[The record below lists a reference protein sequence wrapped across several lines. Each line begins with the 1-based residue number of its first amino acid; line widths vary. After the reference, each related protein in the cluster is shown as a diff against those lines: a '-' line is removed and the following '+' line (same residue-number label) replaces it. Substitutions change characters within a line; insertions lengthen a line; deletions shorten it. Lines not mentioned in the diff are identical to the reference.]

1 MIDKKSLNE
10 LKLDIQIKRSEM
22 YSIADQYGFSD
33 ERTLK
38 NSQELDEL
46 IVEYQNYMRALRR
59 QKSLY
64 VKIYYQSCSRKSM
77 KFKV

>member
-10 LKLDIQIKRSEM
+10 LTIDIQTKRNEM
-22 YSIADQYGFSD
+22 YSIADRYGFLD

-38 NSQELDEL
+38 NSQELDQL
-46 IVEYQNYMRALRR
+46 IVEYQNYIRALRR
-59 QKSLY
+59 QKSLLM
-64 VKIYYQSCSRKSM
+64 KIYYQSSRSMSM